1 MTRIARPTV
10 GLEVGHSGLGNDDLG
25 TRRRATAAMR
35 DGLAVAMLS
44 VAMLLGS
51 SVAALACKVPV
62 FRYALERWEPSPY
75 RVVVL
80 TADAAAA
87 ESLALPTLAG
97 RPGRDRRLA
106 EVRIVD
112 AARPLEPP
120 LAAAWAA
127 HGATDTPVVVVQ
139 YPDQA
144 GVRGRIAHAGPLGD
158 DRGAAL
164 ASSPA
169 RAAVA
174 GQLAAGCSAVWI
186 LVESGDAAADAA
198 ARRTIEAQ
206 AARDRE
212 AIQLPDAAALEID
225 PTLLDDVRIPLGI
238 DFGLVTVARDDPR
251 EAFLVDSLLGSEDDL
266 RDFDAPLAFPVF
278 GRGVVLYALVGP
290 GITADNVAAAH
301 AFITGDCSCV
311 VKEQNPGFD
320 LLLGYDWSAAVG
332 DVLISQPP
340 PGKESGP
347 KLLAIPPGAAPR

>member
-1 MTRIARPTV
+1 MNAIAARFTIAV
-10 GLEVGHSGLGNDDLG
+10 GRRTGDRAIGHRLINRQSPG
-25 TRRRATAAMR
+25 TPRSAAA
-35 DGLAVAMLS
+35 AVVVMC
-44 VAMLLGS
+44 VVIVLGS
-51 SVAALACKVPV
+51 SAATLACKVPV
-62 FRYALERWEPSPY
+62 FRYALERWEPAPY

-87 ESLALPTLAG
+87 ESLALPALAG

-106 EVRIVD
+106 EVRVVD
-112 AARPLEPP
+112 AARPLEEP

-127 HGATDTPVVVVQ
+127 HGGPDTPVVVVR
-139 YPDQA
+139 YPNQA
-144 GVRGRIAHAGPLGD
+144 GVRGRVAHAGPLGD
-158 DRGAAL
+158 DRGAVL

-169 RAAVA
+169 RDAVA
-174 GQLAAGCSAVWI
+174 RQLAAGCSAVWI

-198 ARRTIEAQ
+198 ARRVIEAQ
-206 AARDRE
+206 AAHDRK
-212 AIQLPDAAALEID
+212 AIRLPDAAALEID
-225 PTLLDDVRIPLGI
+225 PALLGDVRIPLGI
-238 DFGLVTVARDDPR
+238 EFGLVTVARDDPR

-320 LLLGYDWSAAVG
+320 LLLGFDWDAAVG

-340 PGKESGP
+340 PGKGSGP
-347 KLLAIPPGAAPR
+347 QLVPIPAGSR